1 MIGIGLTAGQAV
13 GAVLVGTCF
22 ASTLGFVSGQMGRV
36 HHLGF
41 MMMGRAS
48 FGLWGSYFAIM
59 ICVFESVIY
68 VRHIPAE
75 NLASADGSQFGV
87 QSFYGGQAIVVILNA
102 IFPQFLH
109 LKNTLPESAGVT
121 SQALIGFM
129 LYFIFYIPVLF
140 IPVHKI
146 HNWLYP
152 NFLII
157 CVTFAGILGYFIHTN
172 GGPGDLIKPTI
183 TISPVERGFAVM
195 SSISSVAGAYTG
207 GSVRVSDWTRFT
219 KTRRAP
225 IIPLIVS
232 MPLTVTIGALVG
244 VLVTSAANEMYGE
257 IIWSP
262 LTLLQ
267 TLQANNYTAACR
279 AGTFFAGVG
288 LLSSQVFENVTQNG
302 ITQGMD
308 IAGMI
313 PKYFTMRRGA
323 ILVAL
328 VGIII
333 QPWRFL
339 TQAATFLTV
348 LSSFGGE
355 FCSKHLGVRNRG

>member
-1 MIGIGLTAGQAV
+1 M
-13 GAVLVGTCF
+13 
-22 ASTLGFVSGQMGRV
+22 
-36 HHLGF
+36 
-41 MMMGRAS
+41 
-48 FGLWGSYFAIM
+48 FGGEL
-59 ICVFESVIY
+59 ICITISV
-68 VRHIPAE
+68 
-75 NLASADGSQFGV
+75 
-87 QSFYGGQAIVVILNA
+87 
-102 IFPQFLH
+102 
-109 LKNTLPESAGVT
+109 
-121 SQALIGFM
+121 
-129 LYFIFYIPVLF
+129 YIPVLF

-146 HNWLYP
+146 HKWLYP
-152 NFLII
+152 NFAII

-183 TISPVERGFAVM
+183 AISPVERGFAVM
-195 SSISSVAGAYTG
+195 SCISSVAGAYTG

-244 VLVTSAANEMYGE
+244 VLVTSAANEMWGE
-257 IIWSP
+257 VIWSP

-313 PKYFTMRRGA
+313 PKYFSMRRGA
-323 ILVAL
+323 ILVAI

-355 FCSKHLGVRNRG
+355 RIGIILHLTRSLTPFQSSSLQ